1 MRLRIALY
9 TREMK
14 KLLVATSL
22 ITSLSIFNAHGASS
36 VTVFAASSLTESFTQ
51 IGKQFEKAHSGIKI
65 VFSFQAS
72 STLLTQIKAGAPA
85 DIFVSAE
92 PFSGGSDYLVNRVV
106 LGVPK
111 TSAITRVS
119 DLNNKKVT
127 WIQCAHEVPCGSTA
141 DAALVGEGLTSKP
154 ISLEP
159 KVSSAVAKLLAG
171 EVDAAIIYRTD
182 VLANKKLRAIEFA
195 NKDAAKTTYQI
206 AQLRKNRWA
215 ASFINYLQSKAVL
228 KQLQNRGFE
237 VK

>member
-1 MRLRIALY
+1 
-9 TREMK
+9 MK
-14 KLLVATSL
+14 KILVVIAVVIPL
-22 ITSLSIFNAHGASS
+22 FVAPANAASN
-36 VTVFAASSLTESFTQ
+36 VTVFAASSMTESFTQ
-51 IGKQFEKAHSGIKI
+51 VGKQFEKAHSGIKI

-72 STLLTQIKAGAPA
+72 STLITQIKAGAPA
-85 DIFVSAE
+85 DILVSAE

-111 TSAITRVS
+111 TSSITKVS

-141 DAALVGEGLTSKP
+141 DAALVGEGVTSRP

-195 NKDAAKTTYQI
+195 NKDAAKTSYQI
-206 AQLRKNRWA
+206 AQLSKNRWA
-215 ASFINYLQSKAVL
+215 ASFKNYLQSKAVL

>member
-1 MRLRIALY
+1 
-9 TREMK
+9 MK
-14 KLLVATSL
+14 KILVVIAVVIPL
-22 ITSLSIFNAHGASS
+22 FVAPANAASN
-36 VTVFAASSLTESFTQ
+36 VTVFAASSMTESFTQ
-51 IGKQFEKAHSGIKI
+51 VGKQFEKAHSGIKI

-85 DIFVSAE
+85 DILVSAE

-111 TSAITRVS
+111 TSAITKVS

-141 DAALVGEGLTSKP
+141 DAALVGEGVTSRP

-206 AQLRKNRWA
+206 AQLSKNRWA
-215 ASFINYLQSKAVL
+215 ASFKNYLQSKAVL

>member
-1 MRLRIALY
+1 
-9 TREMK
+9 MK
-14 KLLVATSL
+14 KILVVIAVVIPL
-22 ITSLSIFNAHGASS
+22 FVAPANAASN
-36 VTVFAASSLTESFTQ
+36 VTVFAASSMTESFTQ
-51 IGKQFEKAHSGIKI
+51 VGKQFEKAHSGIKI

-72 STLLTQIKAGAPA
+72 STLITQIKAGAPA
-85 DIFVSAE
+85 DILVSAE

-111 TSAITRVS
+111 TSAITKVS

-141 DAALVGEGLTSKP
+141 DAALVGEGVTSRP

-206 AQLRKNRWA
+206 AQLSKNRWA
-215 ASFINYLQSKAVL
+215 ASFKNYLQSKAVF
-228 KQLQNRGFE
+228 KQLQNKGFE

>member
-1 MRLRIALY
+1 
-9 TREMK
+9 MK
-14 KLLVATSL
+14 KILVVIAVVIPL
-22 ITSLSIFNAHGASS
+22 FVAPANAASN
-36 VTVFAASSLTESFTQ
+36 VTVFAASSMTESFTQ
-51 IGKQFEKAHSGIKI
+51 VGKQFEKAHSGIKI

-72 STLLTQIKAGAPA
+72 STLITQIKAGAPA
-85 DIFVSAE
+85 DILVSAE
-92 PFSGGSDYLVNRVV
+92 PFSGGTDYLVNRVV

-141 DAALVGEGLTSKP
+141 DAALVGEGVTSRP

-195 NKDAAKTTYQI
+195 NKDAAKTSYQI
-206 AQLRKNRWA
+206 AQLSKNRWA
-215 ASFINYLQSKAVL
+215 ASFKNYLQSKAVL

>member
-1 MRLRIALY
+1 
-9 TREMK
+9 MK
-14 KLLVATSL
+14 KILALALVVIPLFASAA
-22 ITSLSIFNAHGASS
+22 NAASN
-36 VTVFAASSLTESFTQ
+36 VTVFAASSMTESFTQ
-51 IGKQFEKAHSGIKI
+51 VGKQFEKAHSGIKI

-72 STLLTQIKAGAPA
+72 STLITQIKAGAPA
-85 DIFVSAE
+85 DILVSAE

-111 TSAITRVS
+111 TSAITKVS

-141 DAALVGEGLTSKP
+141 DAALVGEGVTSRP

-195 NKDAAKTTYQI
+195 NKDAAKTSYQI
-206 AQLRKNRWA
+206 AQLSKNRWA
-215 ASFINYLQSKAVL
+215 ASFKNYLQSKAVL

>member
-1 MRLRIALY
+1 
-9 TREMK
+9 MK
-14 KLLVATSL
+14 KILVVIAVVIPL
-22 ITSLSIFNAHGASS
+22 FVAPANAASN
-36 VTVFAASSLTESFTQ
+36 VTVFAASSMTESFTQ
-51 IGKQFEKAHSGIKI
+51 VGKQFEKAHSGIKI

-72 STLLTQIKAGAPA
+72 STLITQIKAGAPA
-85 DIFVSAE
+85 DILVSAE

-111 TSAITRVS
+111 TSAITKVS

-141 DAALVGEGLTSKP
+141 DAALVGEGVTSRP

-195 NKDAAKTTYQI
+195 NKDAAKTSYQI
-206 AQLRKNRWA
+206 AQLSKNRWA
-215 ASFINYLQSKAVL
+215 ASFKNYLQSKAVL

>member
-1 MRLRIALY
+1 
-9 TREMK
+9 MK
-14 KLLVATSL
+14 KILAIASVVIPLLVATSA
-22 ITSLSIFNAHGASS
+22 NAASN

-85 DIFVSAE
+85 DIFISAE
-92 PFSGGSDYLVNRVV
+92 PFTGGSDYLVNRVV

-111 TSAITRVS
+111 TSTINKIS
-119 DLNNKKVT
+119 DLNNNKVA
-127 WIQCAHEVPCGSTA
+127 WIQCAHEVPCGYTA
-141 DAALVGEGLTSKP
+141 DAALVGEGVTSKP

-159 KVSSAVAKLLAG
+159 KVTSAVAKLLAG

-195 NKDAAKTTYQI
+195 NRDAAKTTYQI
-206 AQLRKNRWA
+206 AQLKKNRWA
-215 ASFINYLQSKAVL
+215 ATFLNYLQSKAVL

>member
-1 MRLRIALY
+1 
-9 TREMK
+9 MK
-14 KLLVATSL
+14 KILGLALMFNLLIAPYS
-22 ITSLSIFNAHGASS
+22 NAASS
-36 VTVFAASSLTESFTQ
+36 INVFAASSLTESFTQ
-51 IGKQFEKAHSGIKI
+51 IGKQFEKSHAGVKI
-65 VFSFQAS
+65 LFSFQAS

-111 TSAITRVS
+111 TSTISKLT
-119 DLNNKKVT
+119 DLNNSKVT

-141 DAALVGEGLTSKP
+141 DSALVGEGVSSKP

-159 KVSSAVAKLLAG
+159 KVTSAVAKLVAG

-182 VLANKKLRAIEFA
+182 VLANKKLRSIEFA

-215 ASFINYLQSKAVL
+215 ATFMNYLQSKAVL
-228 KQLQNRGFE
+228 KQLQSKGFE
-237 VK
+237 IK

>member
-1 MRLRIALY
+1 
-9 TREMK
+9 MK
-14 KLLVATSL
+14 KILAIASVVIPLLVATSA
-22 ITSLSIFNAHGASS
+22 NAASN

-85 DIFVSAE
+85 DIIISAE
-92 PFSGGSDYLVNRVV
+92 PFTGGSDYLVNRVV

-111 TSAITRVS
+111 TSTINKIS
-119 DLNNKKVT
+119 DLNNNKVA

-141 DAALVGEGLTSKP
+141 DAALVGEGVTSKP

-159 KVSSAVAKLLAG
+159 KVTSAVAKLLAG

-195 NKDAAKTTYQI
+195 NRDAAKTTYQI
-206 AQLRKNRWA
+206 AQLKKNRWA
-215 ASFINYLQSKAVL
+215 ATFSNYLQSKAVL

>member
-1 MRLRIALY
+1 
-9 TREMK
+9 MK
-14 KLLVATSL
+14 KILAIASVVIPLLVATPA
-22 ITSLSIFNAHGASS
+22 NAASN

-85 DIFVSAE
+85 DIFISAE
-92 PFSGGSDYLVNRVV
+92 PFTGGSDYLVNRVV

-111 TSAITRVS
+111 TSTINRIS
-119 DLNNKKVT
+119 DLNNNKVA
-127 WIQCAHEVPCGSTA
+127 WVQCAHEVPCGSTA
-141 DAALVGEGLTSKP
+141 DAALVGEGVTSKP

-159 KVSSAVAKLLAG
+159 KVTSAVAKLLAG
-171 EVDAAIIYRTD
+171 EVDAAVIYRTD

-195 NKDAAKTTYQI
+195 NKDATKTTYQI
-206 AQLRKNRWA
+206 AQIRKNRWA
-215 ASFINYLQSKAVL
+215 ATFMNYLQSKAVL

>member
-1 MRLRIALY
+1 
-9 TREMK
+9 MK
-14 KLLVATSL
+14 KILVVIAVVIPL
-22 ITSLSIFNAHGASS
+22 FVAPANAASN
-36 VTVFAASSLTESFTQ
+36 VTVFAASSMTESFTQ
-51 IGKQFEKAHSGIKI
+51 VGKQFEKAHSGIKI

-72 STLLTQIKAGAPA
+72 STLITQIKAGAPA
-85 DIFVSAE
+85 DILVSAE

-111 TSAITRVS
+111 TSSITKVS

-141 DAALVGEGLTSKP
+141 DAALVGEGVTSKP

-195 NKDAAKTTYQI
+195 NKDAAKTSYQI
-206 AQLRKNRWA
+206 AQLSKNRWA
-215 ASFINYLQSKAVL
+215 ASFKNYLQSKAVL

>member
-1 MRLRIALY
+1 
-9 TREMK
+9 MK
-14 KLLVATSL
+14 KILVVIAVVIPL
-22 ITSLSIFNAHGASS
+22 FVAPANAASN
-36 VTVFAASSLTESFTQ
+36 VTVFAASSMTESFTQ
-51 IGKQFEKAHSGIKI
+51 VGKQFEKAHSGIKI

-85 DIFVSAE
+85 DILVSAE

-111 TSAITRVS
+111 TSSITKIS

-141 DAALVGEGLTSKP
+141 DAALVGEGVTSRP

-195 NKDAAKTTYQI
+195 NKDAAKTSYQI
-206 AQLRKNRWA
+206 AQLSKNRWA
-215 ASFINYLQSKAVL
+215 ASFKNYLQSKAVL

>member
-1 MRLRIALY
+1 
-9 TREMK
+9 MK
-14 KLLVATSL
+14 KILVVIAVVIPL
-22 ITSLSIFNAHGASS
+22 FVAPANAASN
-36 VTVFAASSLTESFTQ
+36 VTVFAASSMTESFTQ
-51 IGKQFEKAHSGIKI
+51 VGKQFEKAHSGIKI

-85 DIFVSAE
+85 DILVSAE

-111 TSAITRVS
+111 TSAITKVS

-141 DAALVGEGLTSKP
+141 DAALVGEGVTSRP

-195 NKDAAKTTYQI
+195 NKDAAKTSYQI
-206 AQLRKNRWA
+206 AQLSKNRWA
-215 ASFINYLQSKAVL
+215 ASFKNYLQSKAVL

>member
-1 MRLRIALY
+1 
-9 TREMK
+9 MK
-14 KLLVATSL
+14 KILVVIAVVIPL
-22 ITSLSIFNAHGASS
+22 FVAPANAASN
-36 VTVFAASSLTESFTQ
+36 VTVFAASSMTESFTQ
-51 IGKQFEKAHSGIKI
+51 VGKQFEKAHSGIKI

-72 STLLTQIKAGAPA
+72 STLITQIKAGAPA
-85 DIFVSAE
+85 DILVSAE

-111 TSAITRVS
+111 TSAITKVS
-119 DLNNKKVT
+119 DLNNNKVT

-141 DAALVGEGLTSKP
+141 DAALVGEGVTSKP

-206 AQLRKNRWA
+206 AQLSKNRWA
-215 ASFINYLQSKAVL
+215 ASFKNYLQSKAVL

>member
-1 MRLRIALY
+1 
-9 TREMK
+9 MK
-14 KLLVATSL
+14 KILAIASVVIPLLVATPA
-22 ITSLSIFNAHGASS
+22 NAASN

-85 DIFVSAE
+85 DIFISAE
-92 PFSGGSDYLVNRVV
+92 PFTGGSDYLVNRVV

-111 TSAITRVS
+111 TSTINKIS
-119 DLNNKKVT
+119 DLNINKVA

-141 DAALVGEGLTSKP
+141 DAALVGEGVTSKP

-159 KVSSAVAKLLAG
+159 KVTSAVAKLLAG
-171 EVDAAIIYRTD
+171 EVDAAVIYRTD

-195 NKDAAKTTYQI
+195 NRDAAKTTYQI
-206 AQLRKNRWA
+206 APLKKNRWA
-215 ASFINYLQSKAVL
+215 ATFLNYLQSKAVL

>member
-1 MRLRIALY
+1 
-9 TREMK
+9 MK
-14 KLLVATSL
+14 KILGLALMFNLLIAPYS
-22 ITSLSIFNAHGASS
+22 NAASS
-36 VTVFAASSLTESFTQ
+36 INVFAASSLTESFTQ
-51 IGKQFEKAHSGIKI
+51 IGKQFEKSHAGVKI
-65 VFSFQAS
+65 LFSFQAS

-111 TSAITRVS
+111 TSTISKLT
-119 DLNNKKVT
+119 DLNNSKVT

-141 DAALVGEGLTSKP
+141 DAALVGEGVTSKP

-159 KVSSAVAKLLAG
+159 KVTSAVAKLVAG

-206 AQLRKNRWA
+206 AQLKKNRWA
-215 ASFINYLQSKAVL
+215 ATFMNYLQSKAVL
-228 KQLQNRGFE
+228 KQLQSKGFE
-237 VK
+237 IK